1 MSPHFTF
8 HTYNQKSSTHE
19 TEGNVAMTMTER
31 PEEVIRAD
39 HVSGPQQGE
48 WTYSHYLAIP
58 DDGQRYEIIDGV
70 LYMAPSPNEYHQVAS
85 NMIAYYLTAYVKV
98 AGLGQVLTAPFDVK
112 LSFKTVV
119 QPDVLVFLY
128 KRGQVEKLSTVVK
141 RIPDVAVEIVSPG
154 TLKHDRQRKF
164 HAYEQAGI
172 REYWIVEPKRRS
184 VEVYALENGAYCQT
198 GVFSGE
204 QTIISQVVPD
214 FPVAVQ
220 QFFE

>member
-1 MSPHFTF
+1 
-8 HTYNQKSSTHE
+8 
-19 TEGNVAMTMTER
+19 MTMTER

-39 HVSGPQQGE
+39 HVPGPKQGE
-48 WTYSHYLAIP
+48 WTYSHYMAMP

-85 NMIAYYLTAYVKV
+85 NMIATYLTIHVKF
-98 AGLGQVLTAPFDVK
+98 AGLGQVLAAPFDVK

-128 KRGQVEKLSTVVK
+128 KNGQVEELSTVVK

-154 TLKHDRQRKF
+154 TMKHDRQRKF
-164 HAYEQAGI
+164 QAYELAGI
-172 REYWIVEPKRRS
+172 REYWIVEPKQRS
-184 VEVYALENGAYCQT
+184 VEVYALDGGAYCKT

-204 QTIISQVVPD
+204 QTVISQVVAD

-220 QFFE
+220 KFFE